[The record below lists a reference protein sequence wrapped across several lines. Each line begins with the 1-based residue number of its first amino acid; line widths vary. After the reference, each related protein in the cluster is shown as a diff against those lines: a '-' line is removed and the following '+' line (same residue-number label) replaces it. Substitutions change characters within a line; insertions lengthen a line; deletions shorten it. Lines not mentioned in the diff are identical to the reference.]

1 MNILQNKLE
10 KHLSAIDSSFT
21 IVEALGYLTGFA
33 SSNCDFNSYKDGLIT
48 YFNSDSL
55 EKLSNLDIDLI
66 ENNIEEIRE
75 NIKTDTSVLFF
86 DDEPDLSAR
95 LLSLSDWI
103 RSYIVS
109 INYLCTNKLLKNTL
123 TLQEIL
129 HDFSE
134 ITKVSTDY
142 DLDDDN
148 LVLERSYQD
157 ISDYVVASI
166 SHIYRES
173 NDEDYTNE

>member
-1 MNILQNKLE
+1 M
-10 KHLSAIDSSFT
+10 
-21 IVEALGYLTGFA
+21 
-33 SSNCDFNSYKDGLIT
+33 IT

-55 EKLSNLDIDLI
+55 EKSPNLDIDLI
-66 ENNIEEIRE
+66 EDNIDNIRE
-75 NIKTDTSVLFF
+75 NIKTDTSILFF
-86 DDEPDLSAR
+86 NDEPDLSAR

-103 RSYIVS
+103 RSFIVS

-148 LVLERSYQD
+148 QVLEKSYQE
-157 ISDYVVASI
+157 ISDYVIASI
-166 SHIYRES
+166 SHIYNES
-173 NDEDYTNE
+173 NEEAYTDE

>member
-1 MNILQNKLE
+1 M
-10 KHLSAIDSSFT
+10 
-21 IVEALGYLTGFA
+21 
-33 SSNCDFNSYKDGLIT
+33 IT

-55 EKLSNLDIDLI
+55 EKSPNLDIDLI
-66 ENNIEEIRE
+66 EDNIDNIRE
-75 NIKTDTSVLFF
+75 NIKTDTSILFF
-86 DDEPDLSAR
+86 NDEPDLSAR

-103 RSYIVS
+103 RSFIVS

-148 LVLERSYQD
+148 QVLEKSYQE
-157 ISDYVVASI
+157 ISEYVVASI
-166 SHIYRES
+166 SHIYNES
-173 NDEDYTNE
+173 NEEACTNE

>member
-1 MNILQNKLE
+1 
-10 KHLSAIDSSFT
+10 
-21 IVEALGYLTGFA
+21 
-33 SSNCDFNSYKDGLIT
+33 LIT

-55 EKLSNLDIDLI
+55 EKSPNLDIDLI
-66 ENNIEEIRE
+66 EDNIDNIRE
-75 NIKTDTSVLFF
+75 NIKTDTSILFF
-86 DDEPDLSAR
+86 NDEPDLSAR

-103 RSYIVS
+103 RSFIVS

-148 LVLERSYQD
+148 QVLEKSYQE
-157 ISDYVVASI
+157 ISDYVIASI
-166 SHIYRES
+166 SHIYNES
-173 NDEDYTNE
+173 NEEAYTDE

>member
-1 MNILQNKLE
+1 M
-10 KHLSAIDSSFT
+10 
-21 IVEALGYLTGFA
+21 
-33 SSNCDFNSYKDGLIT
+33 IT

-55 EKLSNLDIDLI
+55 EKSPNLDIDLI
-66 ENNIEEIRE
+66 EDNIDNIRE
-75 NIKTDTSVLFF
+75 NIKTDTSILFF
-86 DDEPDLSAR
+86 NDEPDLSAR

-148 LVLERSYQD
+148 QVLEKSYQE
-157 ISDYVVASI
+157 ISDYVIASI
-166 SHIYRES
+166 SHIYNES
-173 NDEDYTNE
+173 NEEAYTDE

>member
-1 MNILQNKLE
+1 M
-10 KHLSAIDSSFT
+10 
-21 IVEALGYLTGFA
+21 
-33 SSNCDFNSYKDGLIT
+33 IT

-55 EKLSNLDIDLI
+55 EKPLNLDIDLI
-66 ENNIEEIRE
+66 EGNINNIRE
-75 NIKTDTSVLFF
+75 NIKTDTSILFF
-86 DDEPDLSAR
+86 NDEPDLSAR

-103 RSYIVS
+103 RSFIVS

-148 LVLERSYQD
+148 QVLEKSYQE
-157 ISDYVVASI
+157 ISDYVIASI
-166 SHIYRES
+166 SHIYNES
-173 NDEDYTNE
+173 NEEAYTDE